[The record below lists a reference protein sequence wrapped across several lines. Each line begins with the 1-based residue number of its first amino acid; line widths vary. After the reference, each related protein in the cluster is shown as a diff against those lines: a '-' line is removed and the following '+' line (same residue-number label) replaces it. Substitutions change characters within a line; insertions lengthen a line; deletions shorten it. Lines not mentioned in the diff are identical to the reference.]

1 MTRRTRI
8 TVPPG
13 WAKQR
18 NALVRIHK
26 FDSFVDA
33 MSFVM
38 QLAFYAESV
47 DHHPDLKI
55 SYRTVTIEWTSHD
68 AGGVTKK
75 DVAGAKFT
83 NTLITP

>member
-1 MTRRTRI
+1 MTRI
-8 TVPPG
+8 VVPKG

-26 FDSFVDA
+26 FESFADA
-33 MSFVM
+33 VAFVVK
-38 QLAFYAESV
+38 LGFYADCV

-55 SYRTVTIEWTSHD
+55 SYRTVTIEWTTHD
-68 AGGVTKK
+68 AGGITRK

-83 NTLITP
+83 STLIG

>member
-1 MTRRTRI
+1 MRRI
-8 TVPPG
+8 TRSSIPPN
-13 WAKQR
+13 WAMQR

-33 MSFVM
+33 VSFVV
-38 QLAFYAESV
+38 QLGFYAESV

-55 SYRTVTIEWTSHD
+55 SYRTVTIEWTTHD

-83 NTLITP
+83 NTLIT

>member
-1 MTRRTRI
+1 MTTI
-8 TVPPG
+8 PKG

-26 FDSFVDA
+26 FDSFAEAVA
-33 MSFVM
+33 FVVKIG
-38 QLAFYAESV
+38 FYADSV

-55 SYRTVTIEWTSHD
+55 SYRTVTIEWTTHD

-75 DVAGAKFT
+75 DVEGAKFT
-83 NTLITP
+83 STLIG

>member
-1 MTRRTRI
+1 MKRI
-8 TVPPG
+8 VVPEG

-26 FDSFVDA
+26 FESFADA
-33 MSFVM
+33 IAFVVR
-38 QLAFYAESV
+38 LGFYADSV

-55 SYRTVTIEWTSHD
+55 SYRTVTIEWTTHS
-68 AGGVTKK
+68 AGGVTAK

-83 NTLITP
+83 STLIG